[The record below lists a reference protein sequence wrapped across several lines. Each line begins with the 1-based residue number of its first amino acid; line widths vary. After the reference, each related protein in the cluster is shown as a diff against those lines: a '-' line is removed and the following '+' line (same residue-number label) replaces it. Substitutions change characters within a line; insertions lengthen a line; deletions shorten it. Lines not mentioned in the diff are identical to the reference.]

1 MHKHDAG
8 NTPMAGAR
16 VSESDAALAARR
28 SYTWII
34 LGLYAF
40 LLVYGSLYPWHGWHE
55 PIASPWRL
63 MSEYSHHYS
72 YADLL
77 TNLLVYMPL
86 GLLLTMV
93 ARWRGLQALV
103 LAALIGGGLSL
114 SMEYLQAYDPGRVPS
129 FMDLYLNTA
138 GAACGGLLAQTLRDD
153 TRLGRYVHLLRHRF
167 FLPGPV
173 VNLGL
178 IALCLWVL
186 AQLSPLVPSLDMS
199 SLRAGIKPLVYT
211 LSGRRPLHIDQLL
224 VYLSAVTGLVLLM
237 RSLLKPGRRQGLL
250 LALFFLGILFLKV
263 PIVSRQL
270 SMEALLGVVGALLL
284 ASLLAHL
291 APRKQWYCAVVLILL
306 AVMIDELR
314 PEAGNAL
321 QAFNWIPLREQLN
334 NVLLGLADILAT
346 SWPFLALAYL
356 AHRLAPRIRTH
367 AVVFIGL
374 VLFALMF
381 ALEWRQQY
389 IPGRSADITD
399 ALIALLS
406 WSAAWLHPRL
416 RALRKAPSTAPLDR
430 AVTHD
435 TFPAAPDTGPGTPPS
450 PGKPSIRGLLLLAV
464 ALLILVGIAATLIFR
479 SSGREQGLDETH
491 WPRLPGAAE
500 VPRASLPHFHYAHPR
515 LPAPSREDILKL
527 QRHNPRYL
535 QQQRQQAQDGRGAL
549 YAIILSAYVQPG
561 SEDLDLLFQRLMAL
575 KITWRGQLQTKPL
588 AQAYDWLYAQWSPAQ
603 RHALLQRVI
612 EAGQYEI
619 HFIRQE
625 RLSPYNVYLYNSP
638 LQALMAAAIAA
649 YGDSPEAG
657 PVMNFTADYWL
668 KQVLPVWRQVMGR
681 NGGWHEGGEYVGIGI
696 GQAVYTLPAL
706 WRKATGE
713 DVFTHNSGLRGFLD
727 FLIYRQRPDGSN
739 YRWGDGAFFHRTV
752 PDRLALA
759 LEYHDAAAYSLGRPP
774 RYQPTSWPW
783 GPLPD
788 PALYDPDAIQQLPLE
803 RFFDGIG
810 MLVVRSDWT
819 DKATYLTFKA
829 GNNYWSHSHLD
840 QGAFTLYKGGALA
853 IDSGLYGPRYNSD
866 HHMDYDYQSIAHN
879 TLTVTDP
886 NDTVPAPAHGK
897 HPARYIANDG
907 GQRRVGSGWG
917 VYPAPLNRSEWQQE
931 YALYHTATLER
942 IYDKDGIVVAIADI
956 TPAYTNALSGTG
968 SFTNRTRRV
977 ERFRR
982 IFAYDR
988 SNDAVLI
995 FDDVIPTHPRF
1006 RTRWLLHTRFKPTLT
1021 ANGFIAAVPGTGK
1034 PGETGGRL
1042 TAYVIRPRQPS
1053 INLIGG
1059 PGFEFWVDGKN
1070 YDAGGKVWQAVRTR
1084 KKDAQP
1090 GRWRVELESQSEE
1103 KELHFFVV
1111 LVPRLKGEQEKLSV
1125 TKDTDGQGVTLTGPI
1140 RTTHWH
1146 FNTAADAVQI
1156 DIHSNSGAVRHIDI
1170 TAH

>member
-1 MHKHDAG
+1 
-8 NTPMAGAR
+8 MAGVR
-16 VSESDAALAARR
+16 VSESDTTLASHR

-77 TNLLVYMPL
+77 TNLLVYIPL

-103 LAALIGGGLSL
+103 LAALIGAGLSL
-114 SMEYLQAYDPGRVPS
+114 GMEYLQAYDPGRVPS
-129 FMDLYLNTA
+129 FMDLYLNTT
-138 GAACGGLLAQTLRDD
+138 GAACGALLAQTLRDD
-153 TRLGRYVHLLRHRF
+153 TRLGQYVHLLRQRF

-173 VNLGL
+173 ADLGL

-211 LSGRRPLHIDQLL
+211 LSGQRPLHIDQLL
-224 VYLSAVTGLVLLM
+224 GYLSAVTGLVLLM
-237 RSLLKPGRRQGLL
+237 KSLLKPGHRQGLL
-250 LALFFLGILFLKV
+250 LALFFLGVLFLKI

-284 ASLLAHL
+284 AYLLARL
-291 APRKQWYCAVVLILL
+291 PPRSQWYCAVALILL
-306 AVMIDELR
+306 AVMIEELR
-314 PEAGNAL
+314 PTAGNAP
-321 QAFNWIPLREQLN
+321 QAFNWIPLREQFN

-356 AHRLAPRIRTH
+356 AHRLAPRIHTRT
-367 AVVFIGL
+367 VVSIGL

-416 RALRKAPSTAPLDR
+416 RALRQAPSAASLDT
-430 AVTHD
+430 VMTHD
-435 TFPAAPDTGPGTPPS
+435 PFPAMPDDVAPVPETRPGAHPP

-464 ALLILVGIAATLIFR
+464 ALLILVGIAAALIFR
-479 SSGREQGLDETH
+479 PMGREQGLDETH
-491 WPRLPGAAE
+491 WQRLPVATEA
-500 VPRASLPHFHYAHPR
+500 PPAYLAHFHYAHPR
-515 LPAPSREDILKL
+515 LPAPSMEDILKL

-535 QQQRQQAQDGRGAL
+535 QQQRQRAQGGRGAL
-549 YAIILSAYVQPG
+549 YALILSAYVQPG
-561 SEDLDLLFQRLMAL
+561 SEDLDLLYKRLMAL
-575 KITWRGQLQTKPL
+575 KITWRGHIQTKPL

-603 RHALLQRVI
+603 RRALLQRVI

-619 HFIRQE
+619 HLIRQE

-638 LQALMAAAIAA
+638 AQALMAAAIAT
-649 YGDSPEAG
+649 YGDSPEAT

-668 KQVLPVWRQVMGR
+668 KQILPVWRQVMGH

-696 GQAVYTLPAL
+696 GQAVYELPAM

-713 DVFTHNSGLRGFLD
+713 DLFAHDSGLRGFLD

-739 YRWGDGAFFHRTV
+739 YRWGDGAFFHRRV
-752 PDRLALA
+752 PDRIPLA
-759 LEYHDAAAYSLGRPP
+759 LEYHDAAAYSLSRPP
-774 RYQPTSWPW
+774 RYAPTSWPW
-783 GPLPD
+783 GPLPE
-788 PALYDPDAIQQLPLE
+788 PALYDPGAIQQLPLE

-829 GNNYWSHSHLD
+829 GDNYWSHSHLD
-840 QGAFTLYKGGALA
+840 QGAFTIYKGGALA
-853 IDSGLYGPRYNSD
+853 IDSGLYGTSYNSD
-866 HHMDYDYQSIAHN
+866 HHMNYDYQSIAHN

-886 NDTVPAPAHGK
+886 NDTVPAPARGK

-917 VYPAPLNRSEWQQE
+917 VYPAPLNRDEWHKE
-931 YALYHTATLER
+931 YALYHTGTMER
-942 IYDKDGIVVAIADI
+942 VYDKNGIVVAIADI

-977 ERFRR
+977 GRFRR

-995 FDDVIPTHPRF
+995 FDDVITTNPRF

-1021 ANGFIAAVPGTGK
+1021 HDGFIARVLGTGK
-1034 PGETGGRL
+1034 PGESGGRL

-1059 PGFEFWVDGKN
+1059 PGFEFYADGKN
-1070 YDAGGKVWQAVRTR
+1070 YDAGGKVWQAVKTR

-1090 GRWRVELESQSEE
+1090 GRWRVELESQNEE
-1103 KELHFFVV
+1103 EELHFFVV
-1111 LVPRLKGEQEKLSV
+1111 LVPRLEDARENLSV
-1125 TKDTDGQGVTLTGPI
+1125 TKDTNGQGVTLTGPT

-1146 FNTAADAVQI
+1146 FNTAANAVQV
-1156 DIHSNSGAVRHIDI
+1156 DIHNSNGSVQHIKISDQ
-1170 TAH
+1170 